1 MQCFSAPRALAV
13 LVFISLLAGV
23 PKPAAAHMEG
33 QSYVYL
39 NVAEN
44 SLTGRFEVEVD
55 DLHRVVNLD
64 LDGDGE
70 TTNDEIR
77 AGTSTAVEYLRTRLT
92 LRHEGKDIP
101 PTMGGLL
108 DVIPT
113 EAGRFARFEFTI
125 PELSPPP
132 ESVDVRFDLL
142 YNDGLPSHLCM
153 VLIENNV
160 RRGIQD
166 NESRPAALYRPGEE
180 WQTVQ
185 FDPEPFATVLYRF
198 IGEGVWHIWI
208 GLDHI
213 LFIIALL
220 LPSVLVL
227 REGSYQPAESFQES
241 FWYVARVATLFTV
254 AHSVTLSLSSLNI
267 FRLPSA
273 PVEAMIALSIAVT
286 AWGNIRPYLEGR
298 GVWVMIFGF
307 GLFHGF
313 GFASVLAPLGL
324 DASSLLAG
332 LLGFNIGVELG
343 QLAIIAAVFPVLFV
357 LRRTPIYIPIVL
369 RLGSA
374 LLIAMALFWFVERMG
389 EVVYLLQDKG
399 YL

>member
-1 MQCFSAPRALAV
+1 
-13 LVFISLLAGV
+13 
-23 PKPAAAHMEG
+23 
-33 QSYVYL
+33 
-39 NVAEN
+39 
-44 SLTGRFEVEVD
+44 
-55 DLHRVVNLD
+55 
-64 LDGDGE
+64 
-70 TTNDEIR
+70 
-77 AGTSTAVEYLRTRLT
+77 
-92 LRHEGKDIP
+92 
-101 PTMGGLL
+101 
-108 DVIPT
+108 
-113 EAGRFARFEFTI
+113 
-125 PELSPPP
+125 
-132 ESVDVRFDLL
+132 
-142 YNDGLPSHLCM
+142 
-153 VLIENNV
+153 
-160 RRGIQD
+160 
-166 NESRPAALYRPGEE
+166 
-180 WQTVQ
+180 
-185 FDPEPFATVLYRF
+185 
-198 IGEGVWHIWI
+198 
-208 GLDHI
+208 LDHI